1 MPGGGFHLLKM
12 APLFVEPILDSL
24 LSEANVNCLCIH
36 LSNHASAN
44 LADRIR
50 LISEIKNET
59 FSMDCFSLLEL
70 QTINQIIALLK

>member
-1 MPGGGFHLLKM
+1 MPDGGFHLLKM

-50 LISEIKNET
+50 LISEI
-59 FSMDCFSLLEL
+59 
-70 QTINQIIALLK
+70 